1 MVWQE
6 MRAVAALVVLVATAG
21 CNRVFG
27 LERPDTPA
35 DAAEID
41 VAVST
46 IGCADG
52 TRELLEP
59 VVQFPTVAGC
69 AGSWTVPGVT
79 ASGPNTAMALCAEG
93 WHICAGASE
102 FRAHGGMCVV
112 GTEARYLFV
121 TAQQSSAS
129 LVCDG
134 IGANEVFGCGIGF
147 GLSTTSGCLPLD
159 RAIGTDTVAENN
171 LWNVGED
178 AGLERNAVTK
188 APGPGGV
195 LCCAGT

>member
-1 MVWQE
+1 
-6 MRAVAALVVLVATAG
+6 MRSVAVLVALLSIAG
-21 CNRVFG
+21 CIRVFG

-35 DAAEID
+35 GAAEID

-52 TRELLEP
+52 SRELLE
-59 VVQFPTVAGC
+59 VLAQFPTVAGC
-69 AGSWTVPGVT
+69 EGSWTVPGVT
-79 ASGPNTAMALCAEG
+79 ASGPNTAMALCADG
-93 WHICAGASE
+93 WHLCAGASE
-102 FRAHGGMCVV
+102 FRARGGMCAT
-112 GTEARYLFV
+112 GAAAKYLFV

-134 IGANEVFGCGIGF
+134 VGTNEVSGCGVGF
-147 GLSTTSGCLPLD
+147 GLSTTSGCLPLH
-159 RAIGTDTVAENN
+159 RAIGTDTVSQNGP
-171 LWNVGED
+171 WNVGED

-188 APGPGGV
+188 AAGPGGV